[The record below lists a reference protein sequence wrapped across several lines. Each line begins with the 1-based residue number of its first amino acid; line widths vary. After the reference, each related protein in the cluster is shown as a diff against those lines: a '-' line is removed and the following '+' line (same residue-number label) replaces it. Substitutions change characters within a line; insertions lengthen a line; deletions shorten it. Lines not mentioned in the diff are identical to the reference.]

1 YAKATLQQLGDP
13 RPGNPYIDDAVAGPV
28 ARQIADLADRNFLI
42 AGLIAHAHGRYD
54 TEATSPGQVT
64 FTPTVDHALRRLLDR
79 IPPVAGESA
88 VTLLTALAYAEAPGW
103 TTELWLAAVTALT
116 GGLLPEPELAHYAR
130 SSAANFLVEASR
142 DTTAP
147 TFRLF
152 HQA

>member
-1 YAKATLQQLGDP
+1 RDSALPWPGTGGGGAQGAVGPRRRDDAGDLVGLFGTTANVIDLDDRRYFSPDDLTAYAKATLQQLGDP

-79 IPPVAGESA
+79 IPPVARRSA
-88 VTLLTALAYAEAPGW
+88 
-103 TTELWLAAVTALT
+103 
-116 GGLLPEPELAHYAR
+116 
-130 SSAANFLVEASR
+130 
-142 DTTAP
+142 
-147 TFRLF
+147 
-152 HQA
+152 